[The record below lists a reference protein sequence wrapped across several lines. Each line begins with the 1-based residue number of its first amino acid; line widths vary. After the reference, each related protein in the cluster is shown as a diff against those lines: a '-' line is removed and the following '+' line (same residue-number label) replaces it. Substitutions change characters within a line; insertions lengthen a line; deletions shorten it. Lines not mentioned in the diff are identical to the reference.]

1 MRLMIN
7 GAILRKL
14 QLLDET
20 LTELGSLEDVTSSGL
35 RDHWQTRRAVER
47 DLQVLV
53 EIVIDVC
60 QRIISLAGQ
69 TPAASGVDAVQR
81 CVQLG
86 ALSANETYRK
96 MVQFR
101 NFVVHR
107 YENVDVNILAEIVND
122 RLGDFETFRDEVLAY
137 AKGRD

>member
-1 MRLMIN
+1 MTN
-7 GAILRKL
+7 GTILRKL

-20 LTELGSLEDVTSSGL
+20 LAELGSLGKVTATGL
-35 RDHWQTRRAVER
+35 KDHWQTRRAVER

-53 EIVIDVC
+53 EIVVDVC

-69 TPAASGVDAVQR
+69 TPASSGAEVIQR

-86 ALSANETYRK
+86 ALSENEAYRK

-107 YENVDVNILAEIVND
+107 YENVDVEILAQIVND

-137 AKGRD
+137 AKAGD